1 MENLTLYTIN
11 DIDYWLDDFYNTL
24 EKIKKSNDPKRKNYL
39 PENFDLKDQKDISI
53 IYDNN
58 NNLVAFSTVFS
69 SPLYPTGSYRIL
81 NRFWKDELVRWTGYV
96 SITMV
101 RHQIEVCK
109 KLNAICGFISTEG
122 NRSRWLKNW
131 IDRAILKG
139 FDFKQINGMVKVCNG
154 RYKNCWQNVGY
165 IMLDE
170 ISPPPDFECIDYD
183 IWKLMV
189 DNGK

>member
-1 MENLTLYTIN
+1 MENLNLYTIN

-24 EKIKKSNDPKRKNYL
+24 EKIKKSNDPKRNNYL

-53 IYDNN
+53 IYDDN
-58 NNLVAFSTVFS
+58 NNLVAFSTIFS
-69 SPLYPTGSYRIL
+69 SPLYPAGAYRIL

-96 SITMV
+96 SFIMV
-101 RHQIEVCK
+101 KHQIEICRE
-109 KLNAICGFISTEG
+109 LNASCGFISTEG

-139 FDFKQINGMVKVCNG
+139 FDFKQIDGMVKVCNG
-154 RYKNCWQNVGY
+154 QYKNCWQNVGY

-170 ISPPPDFECIDYD
+170 ISPSPDFERIDYD
-183 IWKLMV
+183 VWKLMI